1 MCEQKNK
8 AELELDTFE
17 NSAMELIV
25 SGGGAKAAYV
35 NAIEC
40 ARNGAFEKAVK
51 YCQEA
56 AELYEKAHDVHFAM
70 IGRDDLVPSTQMEKL
85 LLIHAED
92 QLNSAETFKILSEEF
107 IRLYQRMN
115 EMCEK

>member
-25 SGGGAKAAYV
+25 SGGGAKSAYV
-35 NAIEC
+35 NAIEY
-40 ARNGAFEKAVK
+40 ARKGAFEEAVRCRK
-51 YCQEA
+51 EA
-56 AELYEKAHDVHFAM
+56 ENLYEKAHDVHFAM
-70 IGRDDLVPSTQMEKL
+70 IGREDLVPSTQMEKL

-107 IRLYQRMN
+107 IRLYQRIN